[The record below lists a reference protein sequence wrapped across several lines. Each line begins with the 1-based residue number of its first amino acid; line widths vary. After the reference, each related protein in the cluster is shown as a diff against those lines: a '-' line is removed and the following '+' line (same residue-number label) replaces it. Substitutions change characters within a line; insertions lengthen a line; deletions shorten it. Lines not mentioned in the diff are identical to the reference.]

1 MKTPNHSPYDVAQEL
16 IDAKIPHT
24 FTVKEAAKLS
34 PMFKDRRIGNILS
47 KMTQSYRRKLPVSI
61 KKVGRAPK
69 GIIWE
74 WEQNI

>member
-1 MKTPNHSPYDVAQEL
+1 MTFDNFSPYDVAREL
-16 IDAKIPHT
+16 ISANIPHI
-24 FTVKEAAKLS
+24 FTVAEAAVLS

-61 KKVGRAPK
+61 KKVGRHPK

-74 WEQNI
+74 WEQNL

>member
-1 MKTPNHSPYDVAQEL
+1 MTTPNPTPYDVAREL
-16 IDAKIPHT
+16 ISANIPHT
-24 FTVKEAAKLS
+24 FTVAEAAVLS

-61 KKVGRAPK
+61 KKVGRHPK